1 MGALRPLFAF
11 YPIADMPAQAIQTT
25 YSRHHF
31 RSRLEARY
39 AVFFDALGW
48 DWQYESEGFDLP
60 VNGYYL
66 PDFFVTPAPYCYWPT
81 GSFWLEIKADANRT
95 SRLEREK
102 LQELC
107 CETQF
112 CGFMGFHRDLKRN
125 HREDG
130 YFIGASVKPNELFDA
145 SYWPFKEYKS
155 PQQRNVKDF
164 HTGEVW
170 EEEKIWLSTDNTPSA
185 LLFELV
191 EAAQE
196 LALKARFEYGESPF
210 VTNRVLA
217 LRERQRT
224 IGPRIKKYLDTNS
237 LFRP

>member
-1 MGALRPLFAF
+1 
-11 YPIADMPAQAIQTT
+11 MPVQAIQTS
-25 YSRHHF
+25 YNKHLF

-48 DWQYESEGFDLP
+48 DWQYEPEGFDLP

-66 PDFFVTPAPYCYWPT
+66 PDFFVSPTPWCHWPS
-81 GSFWLEIKADANRT
+81 GPFWLEIKADSSRT
-95 SRLEREK
+95 SRLERER

-107 CETQF
+107 CETQI
-112 CGFMGFHRDLKRN
+112 CGFMGFHKNLKTS

-130 YFIGASVKPNELFDA
+130 FFNGTSVKPYELFDGA
-145 SYWPFKEYKS
+145 YWPFKQYKS
-155 PQQRNVKDF
+155 PQQRRVKDF

-170 EEEKIWLSTDNTPSA
+170 EEEKLWLEMDAKPSA

-196 LALKARFEYGESPF
+196 LALKARFEHGEHPSI
-210 VTNRVLA
+210 TNRILA
-217 LRERQRT
+217 LRERQRS
-224 IGPRIKKYLDTNS
+224 IGPRIKDYIDRNP

>member
-1 MGALRPLFAF
+1 
-11 YPIADMPAQAIQTT
+11 MPAQAIQTV
-25 YSRHHF
+25 YSKHLF

-48 DWQYESEGFDLP
+48 DWQYEPEGFDLP

-66 PDFFVTPAPYCYWPT
+66 PDFFITPTSWCYWPT
-81 GSFWLEIKADANRT
+81 GSFWLEVKADARKT

-107 CETQF
+107 CETQLW
-112 CGFMGFHRDLKRN
+112 GFMGCHKDLKRD
-125 HREDG
+125 HRENS
-130 YFIGASVKPNELFDA
+130 YFTGTSIKPYELLSG
-145 SYWPFKEYKS
+145 SYFPYKKYKS
-155 PQQRNVKDF
+155 PQERKVKDF
-164 HTGEVW
+164 HTGDVW
-170 EEEKIWLSTDNTPSA
+170 EEECEWMRIDNKPSS

-196 LALKARFEYGESPF
+196 VALKARFEHGETPRM
-210 VTNRVLA
+210 TRRILTLRDEQRRRGLA
-217 LRERQRT
+217 
-224 IGPRIKKYLDTNS
+224 IKKRFDANP